1 MKDKHSHKWR
11 DVTYQVLDDF
21 LNDTDENSYSIEEF
35 DVMISLIE
43 GGEFLG
49 LNVGS

>member
-1 MKDKHSHKWR
+1 MKDNHKWR
-11 DVTYQVLDDF
+11 DVVYQALDNF
-21 LNDTDENSYSIEEF
+21 LNDADQDTYSIEEF
-35 DVMISLIE
+35 DVMISLLE